1 MELLKPNNL
10 SEQIDLIISYDLS
23 NKRTKTIQLGKT
35 PVRLLNIQD
44 LINMKQNAGREQDLH
59 DIEALKNLSKL
70 K

>member
-23 NKRTKTIQLGKT
+23 NKRTKTIQLGKA